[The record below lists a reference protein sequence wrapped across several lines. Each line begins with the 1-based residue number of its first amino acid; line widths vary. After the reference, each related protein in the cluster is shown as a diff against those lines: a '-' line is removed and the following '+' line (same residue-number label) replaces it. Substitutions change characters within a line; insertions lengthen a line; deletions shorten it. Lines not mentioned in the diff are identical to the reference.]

1 MPPALHKISRELR
14 SALLGGDQV
23 RAELLVSEYAA
34 AVREIWES
42 LPQSDRA
49 ASSIPRQAAELL
61 TWARDMTV
69 VRRAMAAEQLAVV
82 QKASRYSA
90 TRFAPAPPLGVQFR
104 G

>member
-1 MPPALHKISRELR
+1 MPAALHKIARELR

-34 AVREIWES
+34 AVRQLWES

-61 TWARDMTV
+61 TWARDMTI
-69 VRRAMAAEQLAVV
+69 VRRAMAAQQLAVV
-82 QKASRYSA
+82 QKASRYRAAGLAGSSRS
-90 TRFAPAPPLGVQFR
+90 RFG
-104 G
+104 